1 MGAEQSKEE
10 LVYQQ
15 VNYGNVE
22 GIKDL
27 RRKGAGLE
35 YVDNEGK
42 TPLILACLRADLLH
56 VAETLIQLGANVNAY
71 RPGSHAGT
79 PLHHAAK
86 RGLDQ
91 TVALLLSHGA
101 NPLVMNDDCETALDL
116 ARAKGHV
123 HVVRMIENYICLFS
137 GWLRELYG
145 PSFLEAF
152 APQWV
157 SRKIWAVVL
166 PCDSRNLM
174 NPSKFDL
181 AIYPDLQAAQP
192 RTRVA
197 LWKAQIEE
205 PKFNQAD
212 PALLIVD
219 KATKSRFKFLAALEG
234 DKQQLQRFYDACK
247 GIRSHIGNPSTPA
260 GLPVTN
266 QLQSNPQASTAP
278 AAAGAPI
285 PGEDVELAMAINASI
300 QSAIAEGIPPL
311 TDVQPNTNST
321 NTNGWGNPSSNA
333 SYNGWGM
340 PDATP
345 SSKNAQ
351 TQAVE
356 TPASSS
362 YNGWAAAP
370 QSQMNNPPNTQSMT
384 EAPPVPSATPSAT
397 PSAPPVPD
405 DEFYNGPIQYPS
417 IDTTPVNLTVPP
429 LDIQSGKQGAKDS
442 SSGNDDSSGSC
453 VICLDAPVEGACIP
467 CGHMAGCMSCLKEIK
482 AKKWGCPVC
491 RAKIDQV
498 IRLYAV

>member
-116 ARAKGHV
+116 ARAKGHI
-123 HVVRMIENYICLFS
+123 HVVRMIE
-137 GWLRELYG
+137 
-145 PSFLEAF
+145 
-152 APQWV
+152 
-157 SRKIWAVVL
+157 
-166 PCDSRNLM
+166 
-174 NPSKFDL
+174 
-181 AIYPDLQAAQP
+181 AAQP

-247 GIRSHIGNPSTPA
+247 GIRSHIANPSTPV

-266 QLQSNPQASTAP
+266 QLQSNPQTSTAP

-311 TDVQPNTNST
+311 SDVQPNTNSS
-321 NTNGWGNPSSNA
+321 NTNGWGNPSSDA

-351 TQAVE
+351 TQVVE

-362 YNGWAAAP
+362 YNGWAAP
-370 QSQMNNPPNTQSMT
+370 QSQMNNPPNTQSMS
-384 EAPPVPSATPSAT
+384 EAPPVPSASPSAT

-417 IDTTPVNLTVPP
+417 IDSTPVNLTVPP

-442 SSGNDDSSGSC
+442 STGNDSSGSC